1 MAQLQCGL
9 LVSGRKWIDYVS
21 YCGGMP
27 LYVKRVEP
35 DQRWFDAI
43 VAAVTQFEQ
52 TAAEMVAALRAIDE
66 GLPVTERVVEQEMW
80 I

>member
-35 DQRWFDAI
+35 DERWFDAI
-43 VAAVTQFEQ
+43 VEAVS
-52 TAAEMVAALRAIDE
+52 VRVRRLRNGRRLRASDP
-66 GLPVTERVVEQEMW
+66 GTARY
-80 I
+80 

>member
-27 LYVKRVEP
+27 LYVKRIEP
-35 DQRWFDAI
+35 DPRWFEAI
-43 VAAVTQFEQ
+43 VEAVAGFELV
-52 TAAEMVAALRAIDE
+52 AAEMTSDYWSRTH
-66 GLPVTERVVEQEMW
+66 GLPATERVIEQEMLL
-80 I
+80 

>member
-9 LVSGRKWIDYVS
+9 LVSGRQWIDYVS

-27 LYVKRVEP
+27 MYVKRVLPNEK
-35 DQRWFDAI
+35 WFTAI
-43 VAAVTQFEQ
+43 TEAVEAFEKSV
-52 TAAEMVAALRAIDE
+52 AEMIDTYRKSVA
-66 GLPVTERVVEQEMW
+66 GLHLTERSIEHEMV